1 MNLHGVND
9 VGWTE
14 IQTAKPLVSEP
25 IAFEVEKSRDI
36 DQIPAELIKEG
47 GRAIRYQI
55 HKLIISIWN

>member
-36 DQIPAELIKEG
+36 DQNPTELIKTG
-47 GRAIRYQI
+47 GRTLLSEA
-55 HKLIISIWN
+55 HKPINAIWN